1 MQSSPPRMTMRF
13 AVALTIANLALPQA
27 AMAKQ
32 KTEINQPVN
41 EVLYASIGD
50 ALVRVTLKEPLPNA
64 FGGSDIFGRKREK
77 GFVEVRFMGITD
89 DGRAVFRRRSVDVI
103 SNETTLSRSQS
114 FMGGGSINQSGS
126 GANAAIIVQGDDGA
140 GIEVLPPD
148 TMEFALDITKH
159 QTITVENFVIKI
171 QSADPGGVSFT
182 ITEIKRKR

>member
-1 MQSSPPRMTMRF
+1 
-13 AVALTIANLALPQA
+13 
-27 AMAKQ
+27 
-32 KTEINQPVN
+32 
-41 EVLYASIGD
+41 
-50 ALVRVTLKEPLPNA
+50 
-64 FGGSDIFGRKREK
+64 
-77 GFVEVRFMGITD
+77 
-89 DGRAVFRRRSVDVI
+89 
-103 SNETTLSRSQS
+103 
-114 FMGGGSINQSGS
+114 MGGGSINQSGS